1 MNTDNEKILNTIST
15 LFAPAG
21 KKEEFITVVPD
32 PRHTKY
38 YWGDISEIAG
48 KRLKVLNHSAAGDGD
63 CLCYSDK
70 GLVDVKHE
78 DIVSKE

>member
-1 MNTDNEKILNTIST
+1 MSTDAEKILNTIFT
-15 LFAPAG
+15 LFILAG
-21 KKEEFITVVPD
+21 KKEEFITVCPD

-48 KRLKVLNHSAAGDGD
+48 KRLKVLDHATNGCGN

-78 DIVSKE
+78 DIVK